1 MGRLFVRYLEGKTYN
16 CKFCNT
22 QLGHADSLVSKAF
35 HCSSGRAYLFNN
47 VVNITF
53 GQSEERTML
62 PGTHTVTDIFCCRCG
77 QILGWK
83 YEKTHEESQ
92 KYKEGKFVLGR
103 VRIIDGEF
111 DSEFYIDT
119 RSSSSDDE
127 DTM

>member
-1 MGRLFVRYLEGKTYN
+1 MGERKYSSKKKSSRKKRLKV
-16 CKFCNT
+16 
-22 QLGHADSLVSKAF
+22 SSKAL
-35 HCSSGRAYLFNN
+35 HCSSGRAYLFNK

-53 GQSEERTML
+53 GQTEERTML
-62 PGTHTVTDIFCCRCG
+62 SGMHTVMDIFCCRCG

-83 YEKTHEESQ
+83 YEKSHEESQ
-92 KYKEGKFVLGR
+92 KYKEGKFVLER

-127 DTM
+127 DTV